1 MGIAPTVLL
10 ALKSNLLLKVV
21 AGNLSSR
28 DCEVIEVQTGTEL
41 EAALCELMPR
51 VLLTDTELLMSLS
64 TAVLEGLRKQV
75 DSGSLGV
82 LIVTGSPEE
91 KRQVGSFPFLKILE
105 KPVSP
110 ERLVKGVLRA
120 LDVPQGV
127 PESRAETDEGI
138 GPIRIDAA
146 RQLVFFEKQPGAPE
160 IVDLGP
166 AEFKLL
172 QFLIRHPDKVFYR
185 SEIVRGIWGRESVQ
199 EDRTI
204 DVYVRRL
211 RQALEPYG
219 LDASIKTI
227 RGIGYTF
234 LASNFHH
241 YRPSTQASLA
251 AGSRS
256 PTR

>member
-10 ALKSNLLLKVV
+10 ALKSDLLLKVV
-21 AGNLSSR
+21 ARNLNSR
-28 DCEVIEVQTGTEL
+28 DCEVICAQTATAL

-64 TAVLEGLRKQV
+64 EAVLEGLRKQA
-75 DSGSLGV
+75 DCGSLGV
-82 LIVTGSPEE
+82 LIVTGSAEE
-91 KRQVGSFPFLKILE
+91 KKLVSSFPFLKIIE

-110 ERLVKGVLRA
+110 ERLVSSILRT
-120 LDVPQGV
+120 LDVPQDK
-127 PESRAETDEGI
+127 AETIEGI
-138 GPIRIDAA
+138 GPIRIDAS
-146 RQLVFFEKQPGAPE
+146 RQLVFFEKQLGVHE

-185 SEIVRGIWGRESVQ
+185 SEIVRGIWGRQSVQ

-211 RQALEPYG
+211 RRALEPFG
-219 LDASIKTI
+219 LDANIKTI
-227 RGIGYTF
+227 RGVGYTF
-234 LASNFHH
+234 LASSFYH
-241 YRPSTQASLA
+241 YHPTTQASLA
-251 AGSRS
+251 PENGT
-256 PTR
+256 PT